1 MADRRHETVEQG
13 LQIVQRLNFNLGAVA
28 GQIHIR
34 PRSLAQF
41 KLLSAVL
48 GSCIIGGTKTQG
60 RALLISELATEASF
74 GRRFLLDARAKII
87 EIITVERTRLGRDLK
102 SARDS

>member
-13 LQIVQRLNFNLGAVA
+13 SQIIQRPNFDLRTVA

-34 PRSLAQF
+34 PRSLVQV

-48 GSCIIGGTKTQG
+48 SSCSVGGTKTQG
-60 RALLISELATEASF
+60 RALLISEFATEASF
-74 GRRFLLDARAKII
+74 GRRFLLDALAKII

>member
-13 LQIVQRLNFNLGAVA
+13 SQIVQRPNFNLGAVA

-34 PRSLAQF
+34 PRSLAQV

-48 GSCIIGGTKTQG
+48 SSCIIGGTKTQG
-60 RALLISELATEASF
+60 RALLISEFATETPSV
-74 GRRFLLDARAKII
+74 GGSCSTLEPKSSK
-87 EIITVERTRLGRDLK
+87 IITVERTRLGRDLK